1 LIQILLLVNNE
12 TVMENI
18 YSDLNGKT
26 ALITGSAKR
35 IGRAVA
41 LALADRGVNIIVH
54 YNESEKEADE
64 LVNIIEKRNVN
75 AWKYKSNLNN
85 IKDNDKS
92 ISELCRKTGHIDF
105 LINSASI
112 YNKNKISKVKLNELY
127 ENIKINAFAPFILS
141 RNFANQNIDR
151 GVIINFLDTSIE
163 YYDQNHV
170 AYNISKKVFHELTKI
185 MSIEFSPKIIV
196 NAIAPGLILPPKGK
210 DESYLLGLKKY
221 NLLNS
226 IGSIEDITN
235 SVLFLLT
242 NRFIT
247 GQILYVDGGSHLKGM
262 IYEPQ
267 TG

>member
-1 LIQILLLVNNE
+1 
-12 TVMENI
+12 MEHI
-18 YSDLNGKT
+18 YSELKGKT

-35 IGRAVA
+35 IGRAIA
-41 LALADRGVNIIVH
+41 LALAGYGVNIIIH
-54 YNESEKEADE
+54 YNESENEADE
-64 LVNIIEKRNVN
+64 LVKILENKNVK
-75 AWKYKSNLNN
+75 AWKYKSNLNE

-92 ISELCRKTGHIDF
+92 IAELCTKTGHIDI

-112 YNKNKISKVKLNELY
+112 YNKNKISKVKLDELY

-151 GVIINFLDTSIE
+151 GIIINFLDTSVE
-163 YYDQNHV
+163 YYDSNHV

-185 MSIEFSPKIIV
+185 MSIEFAPKIIV

-210 DESYLLGLKKY
+210 DESYLIKLRKN

-226 IGSIEDITN
+226 TGSIEDITN

-242 NRFIT
+242 NKFIT